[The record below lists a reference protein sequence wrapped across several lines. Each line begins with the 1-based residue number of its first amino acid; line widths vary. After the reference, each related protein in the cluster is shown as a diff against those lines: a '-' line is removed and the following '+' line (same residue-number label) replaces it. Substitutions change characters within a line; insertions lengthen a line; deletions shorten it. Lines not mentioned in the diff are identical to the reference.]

1 LVWINDIFAYL
12 SGTFFGRHK
21 LFERV
26 SPKKTWEGAL
36 GGLVFAMA
44 AAWGFSQLSDLF
56 TLPVWLLYAA
66 LLVVTA
72 TFGDLVESMLKRN
85 MGVKDSGTIFPGHG
99 GVLDRFDAVLFA
111 APFAFVFLIF
121 VTQ

>member
-1 LVWINDIFAYL
+1 
-12 SGTFFGRHK
+12 
-21 LFERV
+21 
-26 SPKKTWEGAL
+26 
-36 GGLVFAMA
+36 
-44 AAWGFSQLSDLF
+44 
-56 TLPVWLLYAA
+56 LLYAA